1 MYVQVSKE
9 AITGVRFLG
18 AGVSGRGEPP
28 DMCGRNQAL
37 GHWKGSELWELLLH
51 LPCPPVIYKC

>member
-28 DMCGRNQAL
+28 DVCGRNQAL
-37 GHWKGSELWELLLH
+37 GHSLERQRALGTAAPSP
-51 LPCPPVIYKC
+51 LPSRDL